1 MTDIPIKRGLEG
13 VVVTESDMSYID
25 GIKGILIYRG
35 FSIEEL
41 AEKSTF
47 EEVLYLLWHGEL
59 PDEKTLTE
67 FSDNLSNN
75 RKLPDGVLKTIVE
88 LADQDET
95 PMAALRTIVSML
107 SGYESNVK
115 HPIDSALVLQQ
126 GIHITAKMPTILA
139 AFDRA
144 RNGEKIIPPR
154 TDLSHAANFLYMLTG
169 DEPDETKTNT
179 LDTALILHCDHG
191 INASTFA
198 ARVTV
203 STLSDLHSAIAS
215 AIGTLAGPLHG
226 GANQRVMMML
236 LDIDSNNQD
245 PITWVKEHIKNGNK
259 IPGFGHRVYKTKDP
273 RATILGDMSEEL
285 GAAAGDSRWH
295 EYSTSIENY
304 LHQEKGLSSNVDFY
318 SASAYYQM
326 GIPIDLYTPIFAIS
340 RIGGWVG
347 HVIEQY
353 SENRLI
359 RPRANYTGPL
369 DSKYVPIEKR
379 Q

>member
-1 MTDIPIKRGLEG
+1 
-13 VVVTESDMSYID
+13 
-25 GIKGILIYRG
+25 
-35 FSIEEL
+35 
-41 AEKSTF
+41 
-47 EEVLYLLWHGEL
+47 
-59 PDEKTLTE
+59 
-67 FSDNLSNN
+67 
-75 RKLPDGVLKTIVE
+75 
-88 LADQDET
+88 
-95 PMAALRTIVSML
+95 ML
-107 SGYESNVK
+107 SGYESNTK
-115 HPIDSALVLQQ
+115 HPIDPTLVLQQ
-126 GIHITAKMPTILA
+126 GVYITAKMPTILA
-139 AFDRA
+139 AFDRV
-144 RNGEKIIPPR
+144 RNGDEIIPPR
-154 TDLSHAANFLYMLTG
+154 KNLSHAANFLYMLTG
-169 DEPDETKTNT
+169 EEPDETKTNT
-179 LDTALILHCDHG
+179 FDTALILHCDHG

-203 STLSDLHSAIAS
+203 STLSDLHSAITS

-236 LDIDSNNQD
+236 LEIDASNHD
-245 PITWVKEHIKNGNK
+245 PITWVKEHIENGNK

-285 GAAAGDSRWH
+285 GAAAGDRRWH
-295 EYSTSIENY
+295 EYSISIENY
-304 LHQEKGLSSNVDFY
+304 LGQEKGLSANVDFY

-369 DSKYVPIEKR
+369 DLKYLPINKR
-379 Q
+379 

>member
-1 MTDIPIKRGLEG
+1 MTDAPVTRGLEG
-13 VVVTESDMSYID
+13 VVVTESELSYID
-25 GIKGILIYRG
+25 GTKGILIYRG
-35 FSIEEL
+35 YPIEEL
-41 AEKSTF
+41 AEKSSF
-47 EEVLYLLWHGEL
+47 EEVLYLLWYGEL
-59 PDEKTLTE
+59 PDEKTLAE

-75 RKLPDGVLKTIVE
+75 RELPVGALKVIVE
-88 LADQDET
+88 LADQGET

-107 SGYESNVK
+107 SGYESNTK
-115 HPIDSALVLQQ
+115 HPIDPTLVLQQ
-126 GIHITAKMPTILA
+126 GVYITAKMPTILA
-139 AFDRA
+139 AFDRV
-144 RNGEKIIPPR
+144 RNGEEIIPPR
-154 TDLSHAANFLYMLTG
+154 KNLSHAANFLYMLTG
-169 DEPDETKTNT
+169 EEPDETKTNIF
-179 LDTALILHCDHG
+179 DTALILHCDHG

-203 STLSDLHSAIAS
+203 STLSDLHSAITS

-236 LDIDSNNQD
+236 LEIDASNHD
-245 PITWVKEHIKNGNK
+245 PITWVKEHIENGNK

-285 GAAAGDSRWH
+285 GAAAGDRRWH
-295 EYSTSIENY
+295 EYSISIENY
-304 LHQEKGLSSNVDFY
+304 LGQEKGLSANVDFY

-369 DSKYVPIEKR
+369 DLKYLPINKR
-379 Q
+379 

>member
-1 MTDIPIKRGLEG
+1 MTDAPVTRGLEG
-13 VVVTESDMSYID
+13 VVVTESELSYID
-25 GIKGILIYRG
+25 GTKGILIYRG
-35 FSIEEL
+35 YPIEEL
-41 AEKSTF
+41 AEKSSF
-47 EEVLYLLWHGEL
+47 EEVLYLLWYGEL
-59 PDEKTLTE
+59 PDEKTLAE

-75 RKLPDGVLKTIVE
+75 RELPVGALKVIVE
-88 LADQDET
+88 LADQGET

-107 SGYESNVK
+107 SGYESNTK
-115 HPIDSALVLQQ
+115 HPIDPTLVLQQ
-126 GIHITAKMPTILA
+126 GVYITAKMPTIIA
-139 AFDRA
+139 AFDRV
-144 RNGEKIIPPR
+144 RNGEEIIPPR
-154 TDLSHAANFLYMLTG
+154 KNLSHAANFLYMLTG
-169 DEPDETKTNT
+169 EEPDETKTNIF
-179 LDTALILHCDHG
+179 DTALILHCDHG

-198 ARVTV
+198 ARITV
-203 STLSDLHSAIAS
+203 STLSDLHSAITS

-236 LDIDSNNQD
+236 LEIDASNHD
-245 PITWVKEHIKNGNK
+245 PITWIKEHIESGNK

-285 GAAAGDSRWH
+285 GAAAGDRRWH
-295 EYSTSIENY
+295 EYSISIENY
-304 LHQEKGLSSNVDFY
+304 LGQEKGLSANVDFY

-369 DSKYVPIEKR
+369 DSKYLPINKR
-379 Q
+379 

>member
-1 MTDIPIKRGLEG
+1 MTDAPITRGLEG
-13 VVVTESDMSYID
+13 VVVTESELSYID
-25 GIKGILIYRG
+25 GTKGILIYRG
-35 FSIEEL
+35 YPIEEL
-41 AEKSTF
+41 AEKSSF
-47 EEVLYLLWHGEL
+47 EEVLYLLWYGEL
-59 PDEKTLTE
+59 PDEKTLAE
-67 FSDNLSNN
+67 FSDNLSSN
-75 RKLPDGVLKTIVE
+75 RELPVGALKVIVE
-88 LADQDET
+88 LADQGET

-107 SGYESNVK
+107 SGYESNTK
-115 HPIDSALVLQQ
+115 HPIDPTLVLQQ
-126 GIHITAKMPTILA
+126 GVYITAKMPTILA
-139 AFDRA
+139 AFDRV
-144 RNGEKIIPPR
+144 RNGEEIIPPR
-154 TDLSHAANFLYMLTG
+154 KNLSHAANFLYMLTG
-169 DEPDETKTNT
+169 EEPDETKTNT
-179 LDTALILHCDHG
+179 FDTALILHCDHG

-203 STLSDLHSAIAS
+203 STLSDLHSAITS

-236 LDIDSNNQD
+236 LEIDASNHD
-245 PITWVKEHIKNGNK
+245 PITWVKEHIENGNK

-285 GAAAGDSRWH
+285 GAAAGDRRWH
-295 EYSTSIENY
+295 EYSISIENY
-304 LHQEKGLSSNVDFY
+304 LGQEKGLSANVDFY

-369 DSKYVPIEKR
+369 DLKYLPINKR
-379 Q
+379 

>member
-1 MTDIPIKRGLEG
+1 MTDAPVTRGLEG
-13 VVVTESDMSYID
+13 VVVTESELSYID
-25 GIKGILIYRG
+25 GTKGILIYRG
-35 FSIEEL
+35 YPIEEL
-41 AEKSTF
+41 AEKSSF
-47 EEVLYLLWHGEL
+47 EEVLYLLWYGEL
-59 PDEKTLTE
+59 PDEKTLAE

-75 RKLPDGVLKTIVE
+75 RELPVGALKVIVE
-88 LADQDET
+88 LADQGET

-107 SGYESNVK
+107 SGYESNTK
-115 HPIDSALVLQQ
+115 HPIDPTLVLQQ
-126 GIHITAKMPTILA
+126 GIYITAKMPTILA
-139 AFDRA
+139 AFDRV
-144 RNGEKIIPPR
+144 RNGEEIIPPR
-154 TDLSHAANFLYMLTG
+154 KNLSHAANFLYMLTG
-169 DEPDETKTNT
+169 EEPDETKTNIF
-179 LDTALILHCDHG
+179 DTALILHCDHG

-203 STLSDLHSAIAS
+203 STLSDLHSAITS

-236 LDIDSNNQD
+236 LEIDAGNHD
-245 PITWVKEHIKNGNK
+245 PITWVKEHIENGNK

-285 GAAAGDSRWH
+285 GAAAGDRRWH
-295 EYSTSIENY
+295 EYSISIENY
-304 LHQEKGLSSNVDFY
+304 LGQEKGLSANVDFY

-369 DSKYVPIEKR
+369 DSKYLPINKR
-379 Q
+379 

>member
-1 MTDIPIKRGLEG
+1 MTDAPVTRGLEG
-13 VVVTESDMSYID
+13 VVVTESELSYID
-25 GIKGILIYRG
+25 GTKGILIYRG
-35 FSIEEL
+35 YPIEEL
-41 AEKSTF
+41 AEKSSF
-47 EEVLYLLWHGEL
+47 EEVLYLLWYGEL
-59 PDEKTLTE
+59 PDEKTLAE

-75 RKLPDGVLKTIVE
+75 RELPVGALKVIVE
-88 LADQDET
+88 LADQGET

-107 SGYESNVK
+107 SGYESNTK
-115 HPIDSALVLQQ
+115 HPIDPTLVLQQ
-126 GIHITAKMPTILA
+126 GIYITAKMPTILA
-139 AFDRA
+139 AFDRV
-144 RNGEKIIPPR
+144 RNGEEIIPPR
-154 TDLSHAANFLYMLTG
+154 KNLSHAANFLYMLTG
-169 DEPDETKTNT
+169 EEPDETKTNIF
-179 LDTALILHCDHG
+179 DTALILHCDHG

-198 ARVTV
+198 ARITV
-203 STLSDLHSAIAS
+203 STLSDLHSAITS

-236 LDIDSNNQD
+236 LEIDASNHD
-245 PITWVKEHIKNGNK
+245 PITWVKEHIESGNK

-285 GAAAGDSRWH
+285 GAAAGDRRWH
-295 EYSTSIENY
+295 EYSISIENY
-304 LHQEKGLSSNVDFY
+304 LGQEKGLSANVDFY

-369 DSKYVPIEKR
+369 DSKYLPINKR
-379 Q
+379 

>member
-1 MTDIPIKRGLEG
+1 MTDAPVTRGLEG
-13 VVVTESDMSYID
+13 VVVTESELSYID
-25 GIKGILIYRG
+25 GTKGILIYRG
-35 FSIEEL
+35 YPIEEL
-41 AEKSTF
+41 AEKSSF
-47 EEVLYLLWHGEL
+47 EEVLYLLWYGEL
-59 PDEKTLTE
+59 PDEKTLAE

-75 RKLPDGVLKTIVE
+75 RELPVGALKVIVE
-88 LADQDET
+88 LADQGET

-107 SGYESNVK
+107 SGYESNTK
-115 HPIDSALVLQQ
+115 HPIDPTLVLQQ
-126 GIHITAKMPTILA
+126 GVYITAKMPTILA
-139 AFDRA
+139 AFDRV
-144 RNGEKIIPPR
+144 RNGEEIIPPR
-154 TDLSHAANFLYMLTG
+154 KNLSHAANFLYMLTG
-169 DEPDETKTNT
+169 EEPDETKTNIF
-179 LDTALILHCDHG
+179 DTALILHCDHG

-198 ARVTV
+198 ARITV
-203 STLSDLHSAIAS
+203 STLSDLHSAITS

-236 LDIDSNNQD
+236 LEIDASNHD
-245 PITWVKEHIKNGNK
+245 PITWVKEHIESGNK

-285 GAAAGDSRWH
+285 GAAAGDRRWH
-295 EYSTSIENY
+295 EYSISIENY
-304 LHQEKGLSSNVDFY
+304 LGQEKGLSANVDFY

-369 DSKYVPIEKR
+369 DSKYLPINKR
-379 Q
+379 

>member
-1 MTDIPIKRGLEG
+1 MTDAPVTRGLEG
-13 VVVTESDMSYID
+13 VVVTESELSYID
-25 GIKGILIYRG
+25 GTKGILIYRG
-35 FSIEEL
+35 YPIEEL
-41 AEKSTF
+41 AEKSSF
-47 EEVLYLLWHGEL
+47 EEVLYLLWYGEL
-59 PDEKTLTE
+59 PDEKTLAE

-75 RKLPDGVLKTIVE
+75 RELPVGALKVIVE
-88 LADQDET
+88 LADQGET

-107 SGYESNVK
+107 SGYESNTK
-115 HPIDSALVLQQ
+115 HPIDPTLVLQQ
-126 GIHITAKMPTILA
+126 GVYITAKMPTIIA
-139 AFDRA
+139 AFDRV
-144 RNGEKIIPPR
+144 RNGEEIIPPR
-154 TDLSHAANFLYMLTG
+154 KNLSHAANFLYMLTG
-169 DEPDETKTNT
+169 EEPDETKTNIF
-179 LDTALILHCDHG
+179 DTALILHCDHG

-198 ARVTV
+198 ARITV
-203 STLSDLHSAIAS
+203 STLSDLHSAITS

-236 LDIDSNNQD
+236 LEIDASNHD
-245 PITWVKEHIKNGNK
+245 PITWIKEHIESGNK

-285 GAAAGDSRWH
+285 GAAAGDRRWH
-295 EYSTSIENY
+295 EYSISIENY
-304 LHQEKGLSSNVDFY
+304 LGQEKGLSANVDFY

-340 RIGGWVG
+340 RIGGWVA

-369 DSKYVPIEKR
+369 DSKYLPINKR
-379 Q
+379 

>member
-1 MTDIPIKRGLEG
+1 MTDASIKRGLEG
-13 VVVTESDMSYID
+13 VVVTESELSYID

-35 FSIEEL
+35 YSIEEL
-41 AEKSTF
+41 AEKSSF
-47 EEVLYLLWHGEL
+47 EEVLYLLWYGEL
-59 PDEKTLTE
+59 PDEKTLAE

-75 RKLPDGVLKTIVE
+75 RELPVGALKAIVE

-107 SGYESNVK
+107 SGYEPNTK
-115 HPIDSALVLQQ
+115 HPIDSNLILQQ
-126 GIHITAKMPTILA
+126 GVHITAKMPTILA

-144 RNGEKIIPPR
+144 RNGEEIIPPQKN
-154 TDLSHAANFLYMLTG
+154 LSHAANFLYMLTG
-169 DEPDETKTNT
+169 EEPDETKTNT
-179 LDTALILHCDHG
+179 FDTALILHCDHG

-203 STLSDLHSAIAS
+203 STLSDLHSAITS

-236 LDIDSNNQD
+236 LEIDANNHD
-245 PITWVKEHIKNGNK
+245 PITWVKEHIENGDK

-285 GAAAGDSRWH
+285 GVAAGDRRWH
-295 EYSTSIENY
+295 EYSISIENY
-304 LHQEKGLSSNVDFY
+304 LGQEKGLSSNVDFY

-369 DSKYVPIEKR
+369 DSKYLPIEKR
-379 Q
+379 